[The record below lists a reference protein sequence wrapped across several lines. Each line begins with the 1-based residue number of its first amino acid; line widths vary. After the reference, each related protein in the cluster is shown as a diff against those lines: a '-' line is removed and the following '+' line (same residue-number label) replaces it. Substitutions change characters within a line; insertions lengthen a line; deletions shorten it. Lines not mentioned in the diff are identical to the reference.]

1 MVPSD
6 HALFGAAEEGLQP
19 WLFQPDNDP
28 KHAARLAKVWV
39 NDNNIKKLEWPSQ
52 STDLD
57 PIENLGSRLDE
68 EVMAMS
74 LQSDLQLLDSLK
86 EAW

>member
-1 MVPSD
+1 MILWYNKVC
-6 HALFGAAEEGLQP
+6 
-19 WLFQPDNDP
+19 LFQPDNDP

-74 LQSDLQLLDSLK
+74 LQSDLQLLDLLK
-86 EAW
+86 EAWL